1 MTPSSRS
8 PRRASRTL
16 ALLLAAPL
24 LAAVLLSAAAPAL
37 GVPALGAQPTRAD
50 PVDVQ
55 AWYGGALTVDLPRRW
70 ETQVDYRVR
79 YQDNASRWLGSYV
92 TTELSRG
99 VGSGWRLGELPP
111 GPGGGSHLPPRGC
124 GAIVGT
130 ARGRRAGGGPGAGA
144 VPAADLR
151 RRRRGGERRRR
162 VRAHPP
168 AAAPPPHALAAR
180 VRVHRAVLRPRG
192 DFPVDN
198 WRNTIGT
205 EWDLGKGRALDL
217 FYIHRPDYGK
227 RSYNRT
233 FHVIGVQLELDWKP

>member
-1 MTPSSRS
+1 MTRSSRS
-8 PRRASRTL
+8 PRRASPTL
-16 ALLLAAPL
+16 ALLLAAP
-24 LAAVLLSAAAPAL
+24 LLSAAAPAL

-99 VGSGWRLGELPP
+99 VGSGWRLGGSYRLAQVGDRTYHRVAA
-111 GPGGGSHLPPRGC
+111 GPSWERRVAGVRVGARVLAQYQRQTFDGDDEGGSDSDAFVRTRLQ
-124 GAIVGT
+124 
-130 ARGRRAGGGPGAGA
+130 
-144 VPAADLR
+144 LR
-151 RRRRGGERRRR
+151 RPLTRWLRGYVSTE
-162 VRAHPP
+162 PFF
-168 AAAPPPHALAAR
+168 ALG
-180 VRVHRAVLRPRG
+180 G